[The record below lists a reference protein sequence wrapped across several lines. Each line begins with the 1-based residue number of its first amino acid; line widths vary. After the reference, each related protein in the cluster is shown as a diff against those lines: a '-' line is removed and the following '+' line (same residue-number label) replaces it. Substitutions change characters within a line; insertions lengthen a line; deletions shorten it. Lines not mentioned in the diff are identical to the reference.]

1 MTFID
6 KFETMLECASCSCRS
21 DTEFMI
27 FGDLNIDHMKGT
39 TSSPFNK
46 LDFLMSTYNFSQLI
60 NTPTRISDRSESLI
74 DVLYTTHTESVIQH
88 GCVHT
93 TISDHFMVYAIRRL
107 QSNHRDKFGQ
117 FTTSYFRSY
126 EDFVSSDF

>member
-1 MTFID
+1 MTDF
-6 KFETMLECASCSCRS
+6 
-21 DTEFMI
+21 
-27 FGDLNIDHMKGT
+27 
-39 TSSPFNK
+39 FNVTP
-46 LDFLMSTYNFSQLI
+46 LHFLHAGPEGIEHFRQLI